1 MTRAERL
8 TRLLILLL
16 AVGSLPHSRALPL
29 GRAAACA
36 PCAGQQ
42 VVRLE
47 PFVRGGQ
54 PIATLHEGA
63 SAALS
68 AVARASETP
77 AGLPARGTT
86 LPLPSGTSWLRNVL
100 PPTRAGLARHSSAV
114 RGPPFS
120 L

>member
-8 TRLLILLL
+8 VRLLILLL
-16 AVGSLPHSRALPL
+16 AAGSLPHSRTRPQ
-29 GRAAACA
+29 GRAAACGPWA
-36 PCAGQQ
+36 WQT
-42 VVRLE
+42 VRLE

-77 AGLPARGTT
+77 AGVPARGTR
-86 LPLPSGTSWLRNVL
+86 LPLPGGTSWLHGL
-100 PPTRAGLARHSSAV
+100 PPPTRAGLARHSSAV